1 MLREVF
7 RLLET
12 AVKLDY
18 SDRRIES
25 DKVDA
30 FINKCFRDKF
40 PLYLVLLLTEEESL
54 MDSLFDMET

>member
-1 MLREVF
+1 MLREVY

-40 PLYLVLLLTEEESL
+40 PLYLVL
-54 MDSLFDMET
+54 